1 MRNDNI
7 LLRLTEDEKKILK
20 SMADKEELP
29 LAVWI
34 RSRLLKLAKEGK

>member
-1 MRNDNI
+1 MRTDNI
-7 LLRLTEDEKKILK
+7 LLRLTEEEKKILK
-20 SMADKEELP
+20 NMADKEELP

>member
-20 SMADKEELP
+20 NIANRKELP

-34 RSRLLKLAKEGK
+34 RSELLKIAKEDK

>member
-20 SMADKEELP
+20 NIANRKELP

-34 RSRLLKLAKEGK
+34 RSELLKIAKEGK